1 MLAIERRNQILEK
14 LQQEKRVVVS
24 ELSRLYQVSEETI
37 RRDLEKLEND
47 GLVIKSYGG
56 AVLNE
61 HSIFDLPFNIRKNQ
75 MVVEK
80 QQMAAIIADM
90 VRDGEAVML
99 DASSTAV
106 YVARKLKEKKKL
118 TVITNSVEIIVE
130 LFDVPEWNVISTG
143 GLSRERSFA
152 LVGPGTNRMISSYH
166 VDKAII
172 SCKAVNMATGMMD
185 SDEQDAC
192 SKRLMLGA
200 AKERILVADNSK
212 FDKMA
217 FAKVAEWT
225 EHKKVKT
232 DQEPSREWQRE
243 FERLRIECVY
253 PVKGKKKKKK

>member
-1 MLAIERRNQILEK
+1 MLAIERRNHILEK
-14 LQQEKRVVVS
+14 LQKEKRVVVS
-24 ELSRLYQVSEETI
+24 ELSRTYQVSEETI

-80 QQMAAIIADM
+80 QRMADLIADL
-90 VRDGEAVML
+90 VLML

-106 YVARKLKEKKKL
+106 YVARRLKSKKKL

-143 GLSRERSFA
+143 GVSRERSFA
-152 LVGPGTNRMISSYH
+152 LVGPNTNRMISSYH

-172 SCKAVNMATGMMD
+172 SCKAANMATGMMD

-217 FAKVAEWT
+217 FAKVADWT
-225 EHKKVKT
+225 ELTKVVT
-232 DQEPSREWQRE
+232 DREPSREWLRE

-253 PVKGKKKKKK
+253 PGKEDGKSK

>member
-1 MLAIERRNQILEK
+1 MLAIERRNHILEK
-14 LQQEKRVVVS
+14 LQKEKRVVVS
-24 ELSRLYQVSEETI
+24 ELSRTYQVSEETI

-80 QQMAAIIADM
+80 QRMADLIADL
-90 VRDGEAVML
+90 VRDGEALML

-106 YVARKLKEKKKL
+106 YVARRLKSKKKL

-143 GLSRERSFA
+143 GVSRERSFA
-152 LVGPGTNRMISSYH
+152 LVGPNTNRMISSYH

-172 SCKAVNMATGMMD
+172 SW
-185 SDEQDAC
+185 QDAC

-217 FAKVAEWT
+217 FAKVADWT
-225 EHKKVKT
+225 ELTKVVT
-232 DQEPSREWQRE
+232 DREPSREWLRE

-253 PVKGKKKKKK
+253 PGKEDGKSK

>member
-1 MLAIERRNQILEK
+1 MLAVERRNLILEK
-14 LQQEKRVVVS
+14 LQEEKKVIVS
-24 ELSRLYQVSEETI
+24 ELSQEFQVSEETI
-37 RRDLEKLEND
+37 RRDLEKLDRD
-47 GLVIKSYGG
+47 GLAIKSYGG

-61 HSIFDLPFNIRKNQ
+61 NTSLDMPFNVRQKNNPTGKQ
-75 MVVEK
+75 KIAKLVEGLIEDGDH
-80 QQMAAIIADM
+80 II
-90 VRDGEAVML
+90 L
-99 DASSTAV
+99 DPSTTAV
-106 YVARKLKEKKKL
+106 FIARALKSKERL

-152 LVGPGTNRMISSYH
+152 LVGPNTNRMISSYH

-225 EHKKVKT
+225 ELTKVVT

-253 PVKGKKKKKK
+253 PGKGKAGQKK

>member
-106 YVARKLKEKKKL
+106 YVARKLKEKKKK
-118 TVITNSVEIIVE
+118 TTMQRFFAQ
-130 LFDVPEWNVISTG
+130 FDVPEWNVISTG

-152 LVGPGTNRMISSYH
+152 LVGPNTNRMISSYH

-225 EHKKVKT
+225 ELTKVVT

-253 PVKGKKKKKK
+253 PGKGKAGQKK

>member
-1 MLAIERRNQILEK
+1 
-14 LQQEKRVVVS
+14 
-24 ELSRLYQVSEETI
+24 
-37 RRDLEKLEND
+37 
-47 GLVIKSYGG
+47 
-56 AVLNE
+56 
-61 HSIFDLPFNIRKNQ
+61 
-75 MVVEK
+75 
-80 QQMAAIIADM
+80 
-90 VRDGEAVML
+90 ML

-106 YVARKLKEKKKL
+106 YVARRLKSKKKL

-143 GLSRERSFA
+143 GVSRERSFA
-152 LVGPGTNRMISSYH
+152 LVGPNTNRMISSYH

-172 SCKAVNMATGMMD
+172 SCKAANMATGMMD

-217 FAKVAEWT
+217 FAKVADWT
-225 EHKKVKT
+225 ELTKVVT
-232 DQEPSREWQRE
+232 DREPSREWLRE

-253 PVKGKKKKKK
+253 PGKEDGKSK